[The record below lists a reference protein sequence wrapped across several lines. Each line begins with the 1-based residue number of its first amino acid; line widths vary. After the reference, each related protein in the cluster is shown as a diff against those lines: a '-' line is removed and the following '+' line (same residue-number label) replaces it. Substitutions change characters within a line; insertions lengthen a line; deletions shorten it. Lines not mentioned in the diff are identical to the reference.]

1 MITITDCAADKIKK
15 VMAIEDKLGWSLR
28 IKAEGGGCCGP
39 KYMVALEEKPEP
51 DDQIVETRT
60 IKVLIDPQSVPILE
74 GGELD
79 YIEGLMGGG
88 FQIKNAKVESSC
100 GCQ

>member
-1 MITITDCAADKIKK
+1 MITITDGAADKIKK
-15 VMAIEDKLGWSLR
+15 VMASEDKQDWALR
-28 IKAEGGGCCGP
+28 MKAEGGGCCGP
-39 KYMVALEEKPEP
+39 TYMVALEEKPEP
-51 DDQIVETRT
+51 DDQVIETQG
-60 IKVLIDPQSVPILE
+60 IKVLIDPQSVPVLE

-88 FQIKNAKVESSC
+88 FQIKNTNVESSC